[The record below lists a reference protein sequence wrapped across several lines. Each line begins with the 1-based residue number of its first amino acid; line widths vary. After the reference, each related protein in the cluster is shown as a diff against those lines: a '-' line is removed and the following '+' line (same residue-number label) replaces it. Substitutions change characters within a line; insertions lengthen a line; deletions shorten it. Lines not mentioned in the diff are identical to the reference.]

1 MTSAPVIPSHFPD
14 SERYV
19 KPHYFP
25 HSEITSAQNPF
36 VDKTSK
42 NVVEALADNVKRRMA
57 ESGLSGPTIYAKTGV
72 SVGTLSRITNEG
84 VATGIDNV
92 ERLAEI
98 FGCEPWELLVPDDE
112 TREAIIAVRAIQ
124 RRPKD

>member
-1 MTSAPVIPSHFPD
+1 
-14 SERYV
+14 
-19 KPHYFP
+19 
-25 HSEITSAQNPF
+25 

>member
-1 MTSAPVIPSHFPD
+1 MTSAPVITPYFPD

-19 KPHYFP
+19 KGLFFP
-25 HSEITSAQNPF
+25 HSENDSAQNPN

-42 NVVEALADNVKRRMA
+42 NVIEALADNVKRRMA

-112 TREAIIAVRAIQ
+112 TRRAIIAVRAIQ
-124 RRPKD
+124 RRSD

>member
-19 KPHYFP
+19 KPHHFP